1 MCWTLLILDV
11 CLSRRFLFLD
21 GTMVNFAEHC
31 SIILAFKLAVYC
43 VNGGSSSWK
52 MEVSL

>member
-1 MCWTLLILDV
+1 MFV
-11 CLSRRFLFLD
+11 CRVAFLFLD

-31 SIILAFKLAVYC
+31 SILLDFKPAVNC